1 MCTANWLEAQRKRGR
16 EGSLQVPSLHFNQY
30 VHTLC
35 AGLSSLE
42 LLRAFPGS
50 RVTALDLSPHF
61 VAVGKYEQQQRE
73 VRRWRIRS
81 KVGQGESRST
91 PSHLAAYQ
99 H

>member
-1 MCTANWLEAQRKRGR
+1 M
-16 EGSLQVPSLHFNQY
+16 VPASHLNRY
-30 VHTLC
+30 AHTLC

-73 VRRWRIRS
+73 VRRWRS
-81 KVGQGESRST
+81 KAGQGKSRST
-91 PSHLAAYQ
+91 PAAYQ